1 MCIRWLLKRF
11 GVFPNDYYNYLK
23 DRKAAYRKRKERLLN
38 CITETYHERKGV
50 PGYRLMSALLKNKG
64 IRISPTT
71 CRKYMNCEL
80 KLFSVT
86 RRHRPGYC
94 KGAAHK
100 VFENILKRQFTV
112 PLPDKFWCAD
122 FTYIPL
128 SDGSMRYNCTIIDL
142 YDRSVI
148 ASVSGRN
155 KMYPKSKNMV

>member
-1 MCIRWLLKRF
+1 
-11 GVFPNDYYNYLK
+11 
-23 DRKAAYRKRKERLLN
+23 
-38 CITETYHERKGV
+38 
-50 PGYRLMSALLKNKG
+50 MSALLKNKG

-71 CRKYMNCEL
+71 CHKYMNCEL

-112 PLPDKFWCAD
+112 PSPDKFWCTD

-148 ASVSGRN
+148 CRN
-155 KMYPKSKNMV
+155 SNWHKNAPFNALSEVDSFIRRYTIDRKRAFHQWLAQGDTP

>member
-1 MCIRWLLKRF
+1 MGLRWLLKQF

-23 DRKAAYRKRKERLLN
+23 DRKAAYRKCKERLLN

-86 RRHRPGYC
+86 RRHRPGYL
-94 KGAAHK
+94 KGSAHK

-112 PLPDKFWCAD
+112 PLPDKFWCTD

-128 SDGSMRYNCTIIDL
+128 SDGSMRYNCTIIEICMTEAL
-142 YDRSVI
+142 LQ
-148 ASVSGRN
+148 ASAAGILQQSLR
-155 KMYPKSKNMV
+155 